1 MTFNLERLN
10 FRITRVVLL
19 TTAMVNLVFS
29 YLFWR
34 GLFYDLAPVC
44 GSYCEIWPGI
54 RVHEVCIL
62 LCYPRNRWYFPTFVI
77 GITLLAFYL
86 ILRLLSAKTQTKHNN
101 GEENAE
107 IEPTNPL

>member
-1 MTFNLERLN
+1 MTFKLELLN
-10 FRITRVVLL
+10 SRITRVVLL
-19 TTAMVNLVFS
+19 ATAMVNLLFS

-34 GLFYDLAPVC
+34 GLFYNLAPTC

-62 LCYPRNRWYFPTFVI
+62 LCYPRNRWYLPTFII

-86 ILRLLSAKTQTKHNN
+86 ILRLSYFKQNN

-107 IEPTNPL
+107 IEPKNPL